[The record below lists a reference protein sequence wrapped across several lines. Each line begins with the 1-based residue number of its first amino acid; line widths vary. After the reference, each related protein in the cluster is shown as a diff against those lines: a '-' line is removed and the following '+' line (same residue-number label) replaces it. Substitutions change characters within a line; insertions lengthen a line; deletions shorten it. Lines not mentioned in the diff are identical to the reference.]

1 MSSHDESPIKTPK
14 QLITV
19 IVLSFVVPI
28 VLIIL
33 LANWVSGG
41 NKQAPGSDAYTDKAV
56 AARIAPVAMTEYK
69 DAANAV
75 VKTGEQVYKDVCMGC
90 HAAGAAGAPK
100 FGDVAA
106 WGTRLKLGVEALTA
120 SVIKG
125 KGAMQAR
132 GGNSELSDAEIQNAV
147 AYMGNAAGAKF
158 KDAAP
163 SAVVAVS
170 PVAASAVAVSAVA
183 GSAAAPA
190 AAMPAKPVAAMAAV
204 AAAPAAVVAS
214 ADAGKK
220 LYEAACM
227 ACHAAGIAGSPKFGD
242 KAAWAPR
249 AKLGLD
255 AMTASVIKGKGA
267 MPPRGGS
274 QGTDAE
280 IKQAVAYIL
289 AAAK

>member
-19 IVLSFVVPI
+19 IVLSFFIPI
-28 VLIIL
+28 LLIIL

-41 NKQAPGSDAYTDKAV
+41 DKLAAGSDAYSDKAV

-69 DAANAV
+69 DASTAV
-75 VKTGEQVYKDVCMGC
+75 AKTGEQVYQAVCAGC
-90 HAAGAAGAPK
+90 HAVGAAGSPK

-106 WGTRLKLGVEALTA
+106 WGPRLKLGMEALMA

-125 KGAMQAR
+125 KGAMGAR

-158 KDAAP
+158 KEAAP
-163 SAVVAVS
+163 AAAAAPEVAAAMPATAAMPAATAVVAM
-170 PVAASAVAVSAVA
+170 
-183 GSAAAPA
+183 AAAPA
-190 AAMPAKPVAAMAAV
+190 AAPVATV
-204 AAAPAAVVAS
+204 
-214 ADAGKK
+214 DGGKK
-220 LYEAACM
+220 LYEAACA
-227 ACHAAGIAGSPKFGD
+227 ACHMAGIAGAPKFGD

-249 AKLGLD
+249 AKNGVDML
-255 AMTASVIKGKGA
+255 TASVIKGKNA
-267 MPPRGGS
+267 MPARGGS
-274 QGTDAE
+274 AGTDAE
-280 IKQAVAYIL
+280 IKQAVAYML

>member
-1 MSSHDESPIKTPK
+1 
-14 QLITV
+14 
-19 IVLSFVVPI
+19 
-28 VLIIL
+28 
-33 LANWVSGG
+33 
-41 NKQAPGSDAYTDKAV
+41 
-56 AARIAPVAMTEYK
+56 
-69 DAANAV
+69 
-75 VKTGEQVYKDVCMGC
+75 
-90 HAAGAAGAPK
+90 
-100 FGDVAA
+100 
-106 WGTRLKLGVEALTA
+106 
-120 SVIKG
+120 
-125 KGAMQAR
+125 
-132 GGNSELSDAEIQNAV
+132 
-147 AYMGNAAGAKF
+147 MGNAAGAKF

-163 SAVVAVS
+163 MAV
-170 PVAASAVAVSAVA
+170 VAVSAVA

-204 AAAPAAVVAS
+204 AAAPAALVAS